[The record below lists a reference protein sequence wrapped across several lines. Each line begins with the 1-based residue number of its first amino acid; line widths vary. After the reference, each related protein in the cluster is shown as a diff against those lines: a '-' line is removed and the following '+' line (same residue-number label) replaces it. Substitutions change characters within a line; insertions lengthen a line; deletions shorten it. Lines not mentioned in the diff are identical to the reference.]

1 MGCECFQVSLC
12 KRKTWRRKT
21 FNPYS
26 CVYVYWHQVFF
37 AVDWRWICVYQMRFR
52 SVCSAWWSADLTAG
66 SNHLFSWT
74 KGWDL
79 KFCDLNYEDVHCIQI
94 FMTAKDYIVFAY
106 AHFFFLH
113 WLKRWYAIRFVCLE
127 YFIFRYCFLTH
138 VAVHISFPLFK
149 L

>member
-12 KRKTWRRKT
+12 KRKTWWRKT

-66 SNHLFSWT
+66 SWT
-74 KGWDL
+74 KVWDL

>member
-1 MGCECFQVSLC
+1 MTEEDIQPLFLC
-12 KRKTWRRKT
+12 V
-21 FNPYS
+21 
-26 CVYVYWHQVFF
+26 CVLTSSFF

-66 SNHLFSWT
+66 SDHLFSWT
-74 KGWDL
+74 KVWDL

-106 AHFFFLH
+106 AHFFFFH

>member
-37 AVDWRWICVYQMRFR
+37 AVDWRWICLYQMRFR

-66 SNHLFSWT
+66 SDHLFSWT
-74 KGWDL
+74 KVWDL

-94 FMTAKDYIVFAY
+94 FMTAKDYRILY
-106 AHFFFLH
+106 LHTHIFFFFTSI
-113 WLKRWYAIRFVCLE
+113 KEMVCYKICL
-127 YFIFRYCFLTH
+127 FRVFY
-138 VAVHISFPLFK
+138 I
-149 L
+149 